1 MTCCC
6 SFQDIII
13 IGFGNGSIVTIDTSD
28 SKINIPLN
36 KCISFHENF
45 SDFSIDKMKI
55 VYIQKKE
62 KSEYLLLSLT
72 NEEIKCNLANEIE
85 KGIDIFNKD

>member
-1 MTCCC
+1 
-6 SFQDIII
+6 
-13 IGFGNGSIVTIDTSD
+13 
-28 SKINIPLN
+28 
-36 KCISFHENF
+36 
-45 SDFSIDKMKI
+45 MKI